1 MLTAAWSLK
10 LTGQCGDISL
20 TFRKSSTL
28 TAHPAVL
35 GMIINSVLSFRA
47 SLDPEGKRSVFASRG
62 IPDPSLGTALELV
75 VGGRQAQPS
84 LQISTAAIIPGYF
97 YFIPLAWAEKEV
109 LAF

>member
-1 MLTAAWSLK
+1 METSATHSGSPSA
-10 LTGQCGDISL
+10 
-20 TFRKSSTL
+20 L

-62 IPDPSLGTALELV
+62 IPDPSLGAALELV
-75 VGGRQAQPS
+75 VGGRQAQLS
-84 LQISTAAIIPGYF
+84 FQISTAAIIPGCSSV
-97 YFIPLAWAEKEV
+97 LHHVWAEKEV